1 MTRVTLGVVALAVGA
16 TGAAVIA
23 LGRDRAGPGREP
35 SAPAGGSA
43 AAAAGRPTAD
53 PGPTDG
59 SASTSAIVNG
69 MKAVLGDV
77 SECLHVTGTVKARD
91 EVNIA
96 AEVGATVEAVTVEEG
111 DFVER
116 GKLIVRLDASQ
127 FVAQVAQAEASVA
140 LAEARLR
147 QARHG
152 RSLQTSE
159 SETQIA
165 QAQSQLDAAR
175 ARLNQAETATR
186 LQGES
191 SDTQIEQARAALTA
205 AQAQLAEV
213 KRGAR
218 EQERRRAELLVD
230 QARVVYD
237 VMEQG
242 LERRKKLLAAG
253 GISPDEFASYAS
265 EYQVRK
271 SQYHSAQEAL
281 SLTEE
286 GATAEQITMAQSQ
299 VKQADEALR
308 LALANRAQTE
318 IRQRDVDAAQA
329 AMEQAT
335 EALRLARASREQID
349 VRQEDIAAAEAGL
362 RQARASVD
370 LAQTQLSKSA
380 IRAPITGLVSAR
392 LVDPGELVG
401 PGVGVIQLVDIGY
414 VEVYATV
421 SEVQIQKLLVGQ
433 PAEVTVDALP
443 GRTFRGPVADINPS
457 TIPNQRFFIV
467 KVRLGNPQ
475 GVLRPGMFARICVT
489 LEERKRVVLVPDDAI
504 ITRDGATVVFVAR
517 GGVAKLERVQRGLSR
532 DAQVEVSGNVRAGEM
547 VVVSGQA
554 SLEDGTPVE
563 VREARF

>member
-1 MTRVTLGVVALAVGA
+1 MTRLTLGIATLAVGA
-16 TGAAVIA
+16 TGAVVIA
-23 LGRDRAGPGREP
+23 LGRDRSGPGPGPPAATAAPTAPTP
-35 SAPAGGSA
+35 SPA
-43 AAAAGRPTAD
+43 AD
-53 PGPTDG
+53 PGPTDA
-59 SASTSAIVNG
+59 STSTSAIVNG
-69 MKAVLGDV
+69 IKAVLGDV
-77 SECLHVTGTVKARD
+77 SECLNVTGTVKARD

-96 AEVGATVEAVTVEEG
+96 AEVGATVEAVTVQEG

-116 GKLIVRLDASQ
+116 GKVIIRLDASQ
-127 FVAQVAQAEASVA
+127 SQAQLTQAEASVA

-147 QARHG
+147 QAQHG

-175 ARLNQAETATR
+175 AKLGQARTATQ
-186 LQGES
+186 LQGDS
-191 SDTQIEQARAALTA
+191 SSAQIEQARAALTA
-205 AQAQLAEV
+205 AQAQLSEV

-218 EQERRRAELLVD
+218 EQDRRRAELLVD
-230 QARVVYD
+230 QAKVVYD

-253 GISPDEFASYAS
+253 GISADDFASYAS
-265 EYQVRK
+265 EYEVRK
-271 SQYHSAQEAL
+271 SQYHSAKEAL

-286 GATAEQITMAQSQ
+286 GATTEQITMAESQ

-329 AMEQAT
+329 AVEQAT
-335 EALRLARASREQID
+335 EALRLARASKEQID
-349 VRQEDIAAAEAGL
+349 VRQEDIAAADAGL
-362 RQARASVD
+362 RQARAPVD
-370 LAQTQLSKSA
+370 LAQTQLSKSM

-401 PGVGVIQLVDIGY
+401 PGVGVMQLVDIGY

-421 SEVQIQKLLVGQ
+421 NEVQIRKLLVGQ

-443 GRTFRGPVADINPS
+443 GRTFLGPVTDINPS

-467 KVRLGNPQ
+467 KVRLPNPK

-489 LEERKRVVLVPDDAI
+489 LEERKNVVLVPDDAI
-504 ITRDGATVVFVAR
+504 VTKDGATVVFVAR
-517 GGVAKLERVQRGLSR
+517 GGVAKLEPVQRGLSR
-532 DAQVEVSGNVRAGEM
+532 DAQVEVIGNVRAGEM
-547 VVVSGQA
+547 VIISGQ
-554 SLEDGTPVE
+554 SGLEDGMPVE